1 MAWIT
6 TTPGAGFLCICWQH
20 TLDFRA
26 GNFAVQKTNRPFSA
40 IPIDQA
46 YEQNNV
52 AIEGDGCAV
61 GLIDNPS
68 APRQWMVAKPD
79 VSRLI
84 EQFHG
89 ETAPRNRAQGTRD
102 NGQFSKVAA
111 LKDVKSMGSV
121 M

>member
-1 MAWIT
+1 
-6 TTPGAGFLCICWQH
+6 
-20 TLDFRA
+20 
-26 GNFAVQKTNRPFSA
+26 
-40 IPIDQA
+40 
-46 YEQNNV
+46 
-52 AIEGDGCAV
+52 
-61 GLIDNPS
+61 
-68 APRQWMVAKPD
+68 MVAKPD
-79 VSRLI
+79 VSGLI